1 MSKFVLPVITLVL
14 LATYIAWDQSAG
26 GVKIGVIDSQ
36 KLVAESEAGKSSA
49 AVLQEFVQQR
59 NDAVEAS
66 RKELIALAGEMERLK
81 RDTPEW
87 SQKEEGLERKKNE
100 LAQAIQTSRL
110 EVQEKDR
117 ELTQQ
122 ILPDAREAVRELG
135 ISQGYTLILD
145 ANTGQVVFA
154 SDNVELTSKAIAELN
169 KRSKK

>member
-14 LATYIAWDQSAG
+14 LASYIVWDLSSGA
-26 GVKIGVIDSQ
+26 VKIGVIDSQ

-49 AVLQEFVQQR
+49 EALQEFVQQR

-87 SQKEEGLERKKNE
+87 SQKEAGLERKKNE
-100 LAQAIQTSRL
+100 LAEAIQTSRM

-117 ELTQQ
+117 ELTLQ
-122 ILPDAREAVRELG
+122 ILPDAREAVREIG
-135 ISQGYTLILD
+135 TSQRYTLILD
-145 ANTGQVVFA
+145 AKTGQVVYA
-154 SDNVELTSKAIAELN
+154 SDNVELTSKAMAELN
-169 KRSKK
+169 KRTKK